1 MMRRLILPMVA
12 LIFCLPAL
20 AADPELQWDFLR
32 DATQKTVDNKPVMEF
47 EPEAVALNGKQVT
60 LHGWITPFNLGDG
73 DTVTS
78 FLLTGTP
85 GTCPFCSGAQ
95 PQDFVLVTASEPIP
109 VDITAELVLTGRF
122 EVNQDDPTGFYYR
135 LRDAKRK

>member
-1 MMRRLILPMVA
+1 MLRRLALLAVILA
-12 LIFCLPAL
+12 CFPAF
-20 AADPELQWDFLR
+20 AASPELQWDILL
-32 DATQKTVDNKPVMEF
+32 DATQKTVGDKQTMEF
-47 EPEAVALNGKQVT
+47 TPEAQALNGKEVT
-60 LHGWITPFNLGDG
+60 IHGWITPFNLGDG

-95 PQDFVLVTASEPIP
+95 PQDFVLVSASEPVP

-122 EVNQDDPTGFYYR
+122 EVVQDDPTGFYYR
-135 LRDAKRK
+135 LLDAKRK